1 MLLLDKTLLK
11 LAKGLWDWIIAIV
24 CVRFLALIGITNFA
38 QVIADFLGNLF
49 NPAMD
54 AAMAASAVRAAFI
67 AAVIML
73 AAQLL
78 QGELEYRCTA
88 KARATLR
95 QA

>member
-1 MLLLDKTLLK
+1 MLLLNKTLLK
-11 LAKGLWDWIIAIV
+11 LAKGLWGWIIAIV

-38 QVIADFLGNLF
+38 QVIAGFLGNLF

-54 AAMAASAVRAAFI
+54 ASAVRAAFI